1 MCCML
6 HRSRPVAT
14 ASSPAPPGTAARGCA
29 FVCLLPRQSGA
40 LRTALPQRPRRCG
53 HAVRCEC
60 STRHGGCGFS
70 GAIEYCEYTCPAHR
84 RHVGGCAARRLQ
96 DCPSAMRTT
105 PGPRWYSEYS
115 QGYSEYSQHGRTARR
130 PCAPPGPRW
139 YSEYS
144 QGYSEYSQCGKTD
157 CPSAMRTIATEMA
170 RAACPRGCY
179 GVLHAVWSAVRVLL
193 PGRFRQA
200 GALIL
205 RLLVGTGPPGPLC
218 VRLQAQ

>member
-1 MCCML
+1 MGG
-6 HRSRPVAT
+6 
-14 ASSPAPPGTAARGCA
+14 AP
-29 FVCLLPRQSGA
+29 
-40 LRTALPQRPRRCG
+40 
-53 HAVRCEC
+53 H
-60 STRHGGCGFS
+60 
-70 GAIEYCEYTCPAHR
+70 
-84 RHVGGCAARRLQ
+84 CAAALQ
-96 DCPSAMRTT
+96 DCPLVMRTK

-115 QGYSEYSQHGRTARR
+115 QGYFEYSQRGSTARR
-130 PCAPPGPRW
+130 HAHHRAGL
-139 YSEYS
+139 
-144 QGYSEYSQCGKTD
+144 
-157 CPSAMRTIATEMA
+157 RTIATELA